1 MGYETCYNLTVAQ
14 LRSQNPDGQ
23 PLFFAPQLVTVP
35 PDVEQAVVAQL
46 REENDEAAY
55 AFDGSGSSLGHV
67 RWYDAKSDLILF
79 SQKYPDYVFV
89 LGGEGD
95 ETGDLWL
102 MYIYN
107 GQVQECPATIT
118 YRPFDPMEIGV
129 DTAAPGETVPPESD
143 TSQLSKYFFV
153 INYDDSGQ
161 ESPFFVTTN
170 DGSLSKTAAARYIA
184 QEWGLELQEI
194 NPNDI
199 HIIGPVF
206 VDHLDCIE

>member
-14 LRSQNPDGQ
+14 LRSQNPGSQ
-23 PLFFAPQLVTVP
+23 PLSYEPQLVAVA
-35 PDVEQAVVAQL
+35 PDVEQVIIAQL

-67 RWYDAKSDLILF
+67 RWYDAKSDLTLF
-79 SQKYPDYVFV
+79 SQEYPDFVFV

-143 TSQLSKYFFV
+143 TSQS
-153 INYDDSGQ
+153 
-161 ESPFFVTTN
+161 
-170 DGSLSKTAAARYIA
+170 
-184 QEWGLELQEI
+184 
-194 NPNDI
+194 
-199 HIIGPVF
+199 
-206 VDHLDCIE
+206 

>member
-14 LRSQNPDGQ
+14 LRSRNPDGQ
-23 PLFFAPQLVTVP
+23 PLFFAPQLVAVP

-55 AFDGSGSSLGHV
+55 AFDGSGSSLGYV
-67 RWYDAKSDLILF
+67 CWYDAKSDLILF
-79 SQKYPDYVFV
+79 SQEYPDYVFV

-102 MYIYN
+102 MYIHN
-107 GQVQECPATIT
+107 GQAQECPATIT

-129 DTAAPGETVPPESD
+129 DTAAPGEVSPESD
-143 TSQLSKYFFV
+143 TSQPSKCFFV
-153 INYDDSGQ
+153 INYEDSGQ